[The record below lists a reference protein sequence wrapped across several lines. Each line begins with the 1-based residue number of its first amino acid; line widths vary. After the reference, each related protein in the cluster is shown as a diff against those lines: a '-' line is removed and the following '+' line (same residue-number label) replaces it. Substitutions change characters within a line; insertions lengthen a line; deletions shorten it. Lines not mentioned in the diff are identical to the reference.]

1 VRAVERGDR
10 LWFSADGITWDVP
23 RSSIAARSGAGALD
37 AAGDHAE
44 LTAPMPGTVIQA
56 VEAGTEVSAGQPVVV
71 LEAMKMENAI
81 AAPFDGRVETLGCSV
96 GDLVA
101 KGAVLAEVVR

>member
-1 VRAVERGDR
+1 MAH
-10 LWFSADGITWDVP
+10 DGVTWDVP
-23 RSSIAARSGAGALD
+23 RNPITSIAGAHALD
-37 AAGDHAE
+37 ADGDHAS

-56 VEAGTEVSAGQPVVV
+56 IAPGTEVTAGQPVVV

-81 AAPFDGRVETLGCSV
+81 AAPFDGRVESVGCEV

>member
-1 VRAVERGDR
+1 
-10 LWFSADGITWDVP
+10 
-23 RSSIAARSGAGALD
+23 
-37 AAGDHAE
+37 
-44 LTAPMPGTVIQA
+44 
-56 VEAGTEVSAGQPVVV
+56 VVV

-81 AAPFDGRVETLGCSV
+81 AAPFDGRVEAVGCSV

>member
-1 VRAVERGDR
+1 
-10 LWFSADGITWDVP
+10 
-23 RSSIAARSGAGALD
+23 
-37 AAGDHAE
+37 
-44 LTAPMPGTVIQA
+44 MPGTVIQA
-56 VEAGTEVSAGQPVVV
+56 LEPGTEVAAGQTVVV

-81 AAPFDGRVETLGCSV
+81 SAPFDGRVETIGCAV